1 MKTINCTAVIVAAGT
16 ASRMRGIDKTMTPI
30 GGVPLILRTVQALEK
45 ADCITEMVIVTR
57 EDLIEPIG
65 ELCAGCT
72 KPLQVIRGGAS
83 RAESVL
89 NGLRACRTELCAIH
103 DGARPFATVELIEEA
118 VTAGKT
124 YGAAAPAVPV
134 RDTIKVAKDAI
145 VTQTPDRSTLFAIQT
160 PQVFYTESII
170 SAITEAMEKH
180 IPLTD
185 DCSAAEASGMEV
197 RLTKGSEENLK
208 ITTPVDLIFAEAILK
223 GRESQ

>member
-1 MKTINCTAVIVAAGT
+1 
-16 ASRMRGIDKTMTPI
+16 MRGIDKTMTPI
-30 GGVPLILRTVQALEK
+30 GGVPLILRTVRALEK
-45 ADCITEMVIVTR
+45 ADCITELLIVTR

-65 ELCAGCT
+65 ELCAQCS
-72 KPLQVIRGGAS
+72 KPLRVIRGGAS

-89 NGLRACRTELCAIH
+89 NGLHACKTELCAIH

-118 VTAGKT
+118 VLAGKT

-134 RDTIKVAKDAI
+134 RDTIKVAKDA
-145 VTQTPDRSTLFAIQT
+145 VVMQTPDRSTLFAIQT
-160 PQVFYTESII
+160 PQVFYTERII
-170 SAITEAMEKH
+170 SAITEAMEKN

-185 DCSAAEASGMEV
+185 DCSAAEACGMEV